1 MFTQPTKISK
11 LQDKSS
17 KILNVFTSTL
27 QELTVVDTEIQEEI
41 KVKELELSQLNTLQT
56 NNNKILN
63 KINSF
68 IND

>member
-11 LQDKSS
+11 LQQKSNS
-17 KILNVFTSTL
+17 ILNVFTSTL
-27 QELTVVDTEIQEEI
+27 QELTVVDVEIQEEI
-41 KVKELELSQLNTLQT
+41 KVKELELSQLTTLQT